1 MKNPAPPYPSPL
13 PRRLTVAALSLGLL
27 AGTSACSDRHFTLP
41 DQAASPAPS
50 LSTSVSPS
58 TAESPSPETSQ
69 AGSPSSTPSPE
80 ISPQETS
87 TPGPE
92 TPAAT
97 DAQPSPDTPSQ
108 EGTPEAPASTPEA
121 SPEATAIPVND
132 GYVVDAAA
140 ITTRELVTGAPLDPT
155 AFSYAAADQPSVV
168 FQSPDNSVACLLQP
182 YGAFC
187 MTDDSVNWVLLSVS
201 MKPGATEPR
210 SIQAQGRAAN
220 HEWFATGT
228 PLPEG
233 QSVSWMGMTCTS
245 VSPSSIH
252 CHDGVTGFTLA
263 DSHGR

>member
-1 MKNPAPPYPSPL
+1 MKNPAPSYLSPL

-27 AGTSACSDRHFTLP
+27 ASASACSDRHFTLP
-41 DQAASPAPS
+41 DQAASSTPS
-50 LSTSVSPS
+50 AS
-58 TAESPSPETSQ
+58 A
-69 AGSPSSTPSPE
+69 TPSPE
-80 ISPQETS
+80 ITANPSPEPSQDSSATS
-87 TPGPE
+87 TPTPEASPQDAE
-92 TPAAT
+92 TPIAT
-97 DAQPSPDTPSQ
+97 DTQPSTETPSQ
-108 EGTPEAPASTPEA
+108 EGTPEATPETTPET